1 MRKHSK
7 EKLYNNYTTS
17 SSTKKSE
24 TQSGTSRAT
33 SKIWVKKWVD
43 YSSKYGLG
51 YILSNG
57 AAGVFFNDSTKIILD
72 IKGQK
77 FNYIERGPDRQ
88 DIIQSH
94 SLNDYPSELQ
104 KKVTLLQHFRSYL
117 DDDKKKKEN
126 DQTNVVQSSK
136 DHVYVKKWRREKHAI
151 LFRLS
156 NKVVQVIFQD
166 STEIVLSS

>member
-1 MRKHSK
+1 MRRPSK
-7 EKLYNNYTTS
+7 EKMYNNFTAS
-17 SSTKKSE
+17 SGTKKPAP
-24 TQSGTSRAT
+24 TSRAT

-88 DIIQSH
+88 DII
-94 SLNDYPSELQ
+94 
-104 KKVTLLQHFRSYL
+104 
-117 DDDKKKKEN
+117 
-126 DQTNVVQSSK
+126 
-136 DHVYVKKWRREKHAI
+136 
-151 LFRLS
+151 
-156 NKVVQVIFQD
+156 
-166 STEIVLSS
+166 

>member
-1 MRKHSK
+1 MRKKSK
-7 EKLYNNYTTS
+7 EKLYNNFTS
-17 SSTKKSE
+17 SSTKK
-24 TQSGTSRAT
+24 TDNQSTSLRAT

-57 AAGVFFNDSTKIILD
+57 AAGVFFNYSTKIILD

-126 DQTNVVQSSK
+126 DQSDVV
-136 DHVYVKKWRREKHAI
+136 
-151 LFRLS
+151 
-156 NKVVQVIFQD
+156 
-166 STEIVLSS
+166 